1 MSTYDLRCAK
11 AVSKINFSQ
20 NVDSHRF
27 VRRIFKIET
36 TKHPRTLNQDLHL
49 PRPYF
54 WQPQIEEGSLES
66 KTI

>member
-1 MSTYDLRCAK
+1 MSICDLQCEK
-11 AVSKINFSQ
+11 AVSKIDFSQ

-49 PRPYF
+49 PRPNEELNETRYF
-54 WQPQIEEGSLES
+54 ALM
-66 KTI
+66 KN

>member
-1 MSTYDLRCAK
+1 MSTCDLQCAK
-11 AVSKINFSQ
+11 AVSKIDFSQ

-49 PRPYF
+49 PRPYYD
-54 WQPQIEEGSLES
+54 LL
-66 KTI
+66 